1 MIDKMKKHIKEK
13 GIYIP
18 LPISAIKKL
27 FEKKVKRTEP
37 KDAVDK
43 AIKEWDE
50 KYGASDDV

>member
-1 MIDKMKKHIKEK
+1 MIDKIKKHIREK

-27 FEKKVKRTEP
+27 FEKKVKQTEP

-50 KYGASDDV
+50 KYRSK